1 MVLALLPACG
11 SRGAGGIGAA
21 VGPDGSAMESDA
33 ALAPAADDSVAT
45 VVDATVGEDTPISPR
60 LDVSGSAGL
69 DAASAS
75 VSDGSGQA
83 NTIAKKP
90 TGFIGGKRPAKVYVP
105 KAHTPKKKWP
115 LLLLLHG
122 FTASGGLQNF
132 YMGISNQVNKQG
144 VILVTPDGKKDKAG
158 LQYWNATPACCDF
171 GNSGVD
177 DVAYLTSLIDEA
189 VATYNADPKRVYM
202 LGHSNGGFMAYR
214 MACDRADKVTAIA
227 SLAGATFLKDGKC
240 KPSQAVNVL
249 QIHGTLDPVV
259 GYLGGNFFGK
269 VFPGAEESVAKW
281 RKLNDCDGPP
291 SNAGKVSYDYKVFGN
306 ETSRTLWKDCKQG
319 VEVGLWKMSFSTH
332 VPVFTGAFQKDVVA
346 YLLARTR
353 Q

>member
-1 MVLALLPACG
+1 MALPACG
-11 SRGAGGIGAA
+11 SSGRGGGVAAGVGAGTPALDGVVVTSDKDGASNA
-21 VGPDGSAMESDA
+21 LDA
-33 ALAPAADDSVAT
+33 ALGSDGGSTSTAAD
-45 VVDATVGEDTPISPR
+45 
-60 LDVSGSAGL
+60 AGP
-69 DAASAS
+69 ASAAD
-75 VSDGSGQA
+75 VEV
-83 NTIAKKP
+83 AKPDTAAPKP
-90 TGFIGGKRPAKVYVP
+90 TGFIGGERPAKVYVP
-105 KAHTPKKKWP
+105 KAHTSQKKWP

-122 FTASGGLQNF
+122 FTASGGLQNL

-144 VILVTPDGKKDKAG
+144 VILVTPDGNKDKAG

-189 VATYNADPKRVYM
+189 IATYNADPKRVYL
-202 LGHSNGGFMAYR
+202 LGHSNGAFMAYR
-214 MACDRADKVTAIA
+214 MACDRADKITAIA
-227 SLAGATFLKDGKC
+227 SLAGATFLDDSKC

-281 RKLNDCDGPP
+281 RKLNDCDGPAT
-291 SNAGKVSYDYKVFGN
+291 NAGKVSYDYKVFGN

>member
-1 MVLALLPACG
+1 MVLLTLAACG
-11 SRGAGGIGAA
+11 GGAVASGVDASEAQTDAGLVSSTEDG
-21 VGPDGSAMESDA
+21 DGSSVSVTSSDA
-33 ALAPAADDSVAT
+33 GQLLAGDVALGQHDAEQISEADVEAAKPDAVAP
-45 VVDATVGEDTPISPR
+45 
-60 LDVSGSAGL
+60 
-69 DAASAS
+69 
-75 VSDGSGQA
+75 
-83 NTIAKKP
+83 KP
-90 TGFIGGKRPAKVYVP
+90 TGFLGGKRPAKVYIP
-105 KAHTPKKKWP
+105 KAHTPQKKWP

-122 FTASGGLQNF
+122 FTASGGLQNL
-132 YMGISNQVNKQG
+132 YMGISNQTNKQG

-189 VATYNADPKRVYM
+189 VAIYNADPKRVYL

-227 SLAGATFLKDGKC
+227 SFAGATFLDDSKC

-249 QIHGTLDPVV
+249 QIHGTLDLLV
-259 GYLGGNFFGK
+259 GYKGGNFFGK

-281 RKLNDCDGPP
+281 RKLNDCDGPAT
-291 SNAGKVSYDYKVFGN
+291 NQGKVSYDYKVFGN
-306 ETSRTLWKDCKQG
+306 ETSRTLWQGCKQG

-332 VPVFTGAFQKDVVA
+332 VPVFTGAFPKDVVA